1 MKQGDIAKYVEK
13 VNEQLNKETELYEIA
28 QNDVKSECRIG
39 DQVFVFSQ
47 MEYGQDKQSIRDAIT
62 SSLLSPFTMKRAFSQ
77 KDVKRI
83 FIESANKVLHRVK

>member
-47 MEYGQDKQSIRDAIT
+47 MEYGQDK
-62 SSLLSPFTMKRAFSQ
+62 
-77 KDVKRI
+77 
-83 FIESANKVLHRVK
+83 